1 MKEHEAVV
9 DTFTVLA
16 PRYEK
21 VVDGELKQFWGWSY
35 SGFVDRLIE
44 LTPISDG
51 DFILDLATGTS
62 VIPRRLVGRVNK
74 DFQVVGL
81 DITARMLKSGKEKIS
96 NEKSIEKIL
105 LTCGD
110 AMAMPFNHASF
121 DVVICGLATH
131 HMNVSLM
138 LSEINRVLRHGGRLS
153 IADAGGSH
161 LWHLFVVRG
170 IIKIAAFFYFLF
182 VENISRAWA
191 EAAAVSNIRTVSG
204 WKSILSENGFADI
217 IITKLPS
224 TRFWVPDPLVLEAT
238 KSLGTS

>member
-1 MKEHEAVV
+1 MKKQDVVVEA
-9 DTFTVLA
+9 FTELA

-21 VVDGELKQFWGWSY
+21 VVDGELKRFWGWSY
-35 SGFVDRLIE
+35 SGFVDRLVE

-62 VIPRRLVGRVNK
+62 VIPRRLIGRVNK

-96 NEKSIEKIL
+96 NEKSIDKIH

-110 AMAMPFNHASF
+110 AMAIPFNRASF

-138 LSEINRVLRHGGRLS
+138 LSEINRVLKHGGRLS
-153 IADAGGSH
+153 IADAGGSR
-161 LWHLFVVRG
+161 LWHLFIVRG
-170 IIKIAAFFYFLF
+170 LVKIAAFFYFLF

-191 EAAAVSNIRTVSG
+191 EAAAVTNIRTVND
-204 WKSILSENGFADI
+204 WRSILSEHGFTDI

-238 KSLGTS
+238 KSSGTS